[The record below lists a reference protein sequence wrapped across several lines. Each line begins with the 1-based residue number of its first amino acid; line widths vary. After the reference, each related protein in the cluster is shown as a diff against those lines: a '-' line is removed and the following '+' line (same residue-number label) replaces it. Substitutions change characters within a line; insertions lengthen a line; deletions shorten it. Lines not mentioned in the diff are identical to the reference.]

1 MRRDLRK
8 YLADIQQCIAEVNLF
23 INGKTLQDYEQDV
36 LLRRGVE
43 REFTILGA
51 AMKRIALISP
61 DLHTRI
67 DHVRKIADF
76 RNVIVHQYHDVDDA
90 YVWKMATGSLP
101 ILSQQID
108 SWADEL
114 DKI

>member
-23 INGKTLQDYEQDV
+23 MKDKTLVDYEQDV
-36 LLRRGVE
+36 LVRRGVE
-43 REFTILGA
+43 REFTILGE
-51 AMKRIALISP
+51 AMKRIAQISP
-61 DLHTRI
+61 ELHTRI
-67 DHVRKIADF
+67 DHVREIADF

-90 YVWKMATGSLP
+90 YVWNMTTDSLP

-108 SWADEL
+108 AWAGEL

>member
-8 YLADIQQCIAEVNLF
+8 YLADIQQCISEVNLF
-23 INGKTLQDYEQDV
+23 INGKALEDYEQDV
-36 LLRRGVE
+36 LVRRGVE
-43 REFTILGA
+43 REFTILGE
-51 AMKRIALISP
+51 AMKRIGQISP

-67 DHVRKIADF
+67 DHVREIADF

-108 SWADEL
+108 AWADEL